1 MKHNKKQTLPQHQ
14 VSILSCGL
22 YFTPMPKLNIIQL
35 KTDIHNYTSELL
47 LTKFLQNTLEN
58 ILRKMFLKQS
68 LILHHPDM
76 DLDHTT
82 RIFNNLD
89 LNPLLRNVVKWSG
102 TL

>member
-1 MKHNKKQTLPQHQ
+1 
-14 VSILSCGL
+14 
-22 YFTPMPKLNIIQL
+22 MPKLSIIQR

-47 LTKFLQNTLEN
+47 LTKFLHNTLES
-58 ILRKMFLKQS
+58 ILRNMFLKQN

-82 RIFNNLD
+82 RILNNLD
-89 LNPLLRNVVKWSG
+89 LNPLLRNVVKWSD

>member
-1 MKHNKKQTLPQHQ
+1 M
-14 VSILSCGL
+14 S
-22 YFTPMPKLNIIQL
+22 KLNTIQL

-47 LTKFLQNTLEN
+47 LTKFLHNTLEN
-58 ILRKMFLKQS
+58 ILRNMFLKQN

-82 RIFNNLD
+82 CILNNVD
-89 LNPLLRNVVKWSG
+89 LNPLLPNVVKWSD